1 MLISL
6 QDELSILEKKQ
17 IKVDDRPLNGLYEP
31 LDKDSNTS
39 DEKLKYLLELSNI
52 HYNDALELARNN
64 NISKAM
70 ELLERSLEYN
80 PEDKEILN
88 LIGLLNYFLC
98 NFDKA
103 VLNWNRSM
111 RVSNV
116 DNRSQYY
123 LAFLKSDDFKGFME
137 YYNLAISYIDKFQY
151 DEAIELL
158 LKITRENKELI
169 EPYSII
175 GNCYFALGKYQE
187 ARKYFLEA
195 LSRDIENVKY
205 LKYLNKINR
214 NHTLGNGPR
223 KDSSLK
229 YKVTIASMA
238 VVILVGSIIFY
249 TSYNK
254 KADRLLA
261 EDNSQSQEVNSSI
274 DGRGKKKEE
283 SEEPIE
289 DKGNKEGETE
299 EAEESENTQS
309 IKNEEIEQEASSPE
323 EINFPGSK
331 FDILKDGMDDFEN
344 ANYKDSIDRFT
355 YLVNNAGS
363 KDIVAE
369 ATYYLAVSFENEA
382 KYKQAGEYY
391 SNYIENYSSK
401 TYYDDSLYNY
411 GLMLYENGKKDKS
424 KTILSN
430 LRDLEDTIFMN
441 SKVEAILSE

>member
-39 DEKLKYLLELSNI
+39 DEKIKYLLELSNI

-80 PEDKEILN
+80 PEDKEVLN
-88 LIGLLNYFLC
+88 LIGLLSYFYC

-103 VLNWNRSM
+103 VLNWNRSI

-123 LAFLKSDDFKGFME
+123 LAFLKSDDFKGFIE

-229 YKVTIASMA
+229 YKVAIASMA

-254 KADRLLA
+254 KADRFLA
-261 EDNSQSQEVNSSI
+261 DDNAQGQEVNNSI
-274 DGRGKKKEE
+274 DETDKNREKN
-283 SEEPIE
+283 EEPIE
-289 DKGNKEGETE
+289 DKENEEGETE
-299 EAEESENTQS
+299 EAEETENTQPAK
-309 IKNEEIEQEASSPE
+309 IEEIEQEESSRE
-323 EINFPGSK
+323 EPNFDGSE
-331 FDILKDGMDDFEN
+331 FDILKEGIDEFEVG
-344 ANYKDSIDRFT
+344 NYSKSIGRFT
-355 YLVNNAGS
+355 YLVENAS
-363 KDIVAE
+363 SQDIVAE
-369 ATYYLAVSFENEA
+369 ATYHLAVSLQLEGKLKEA
-382 KYKQAGEYY
+382 GGYY
-391 SNYIENYSSK
+391 NNYIGKYSDK

-411 GLMLYENGKKDKS
+411 GLMLYENGQEARAKEVLGK
-424 KTILSN
+424 
-430 LRDLEDTIFMN
+430 LREVEETIFMN
-441 SKVEAILSE
+441 SKVEKILNQ